1 MLRKR
6 IRLVWVFGL
15 MTGKLQEIR
24 ARVNK
29 TSSEQT
35 LEDMMRLARQGDKR
49 AYAALFRAITPVL
62 RAFIARRLAAADV
75 DDVVQDILLS
85 IHRAGHTYDT
95 DRPFKVWMF
104 TIARHRLND
113 HLRRLYKKGE
123 FPDASLDDLTDEIP
137 SADVTEQRERH
148 EYLNR
153 ALDSLPEKQKK
164 IVTLMKIEG
173 YSAEETAQ
181 TMKMS
186 VSAVKVAAHRA
197 YKSLAL
203 KVEQE

>member
-1 MLRKR
+1 MR
-6 IRLVWVFGL
+6 
-15 MTGKLQEIR
+15 R
-24 ARVNK
+24 A
-29 TSSEQT
+29 Q
-35 LEDMMRLARQGDKR
+35 QGDKR
-49 AYAALFRAITPVL
+49 AYAALFQTITPLLKSFVS
-62 RAFIARRLAAADV
+62 RRLSNMADA

-104 TIARHRLND
+104 TIARYRLND
-113 HLRRLYKKGE
+113 HLRRLYKRVAHPE
-123 FPDASLDDLTDEIP
+123 ISLDDMTHEI
-137 SADVTEQRERH
+137 SAADVTEQRDQR

-153 ALDSLPEKQKK
+153 VLSSLPEKQKK
-164 IVTLMKIEG
+164 IVTMMKIEG
-173 YSAEETAQ
+173 HTAADTAK

-203 KVEQE
+203 KVEQEEE